1 MDIHIFYARFI
12 GGFSGAKGWNQGYG
26 YGQSGGYYGTN
37 YDGSSKSPF
46 CFLFTQKPIHSH
58 ISIDRASTQQLTFIR
73 IVFSFFIFS
82 PKHPFSATLCIDC
95 AQF

>member
-37 YDGSSKSPF
+37 YDGSSKAHF
-46 CFLFTQKPIHSH
+46 VFFLHKTHFTVAFQLIAHR
-58 ISIDRASTQQLTFIR
+58 IQQLTFIR
-73 IVFSFFIFS
+73 IVSLSSLS
-82 PKHPFSATLCIDC
+82 PPFLSSMHK
-95 AQF
+95 F